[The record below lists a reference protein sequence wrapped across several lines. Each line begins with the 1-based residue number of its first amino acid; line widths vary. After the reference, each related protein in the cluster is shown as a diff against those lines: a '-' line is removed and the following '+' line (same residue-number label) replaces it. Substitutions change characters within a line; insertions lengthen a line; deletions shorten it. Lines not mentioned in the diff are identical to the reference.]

1 MSNILSGWLTPVE
14 AAKKVGKSTQTI
26 YHHIRNEHFIMERVG
41 GRLFVNEESL
51 LSYYRVEQAVGA
63 AQKNTAE

>member
-1 MSNILSGWLTPVE
+1 MSNILSGWLTPEE

-26 YHHIRNEHFIMERVG
+26 YHHIRNDHFIMERVG

-51 LSYYRVEQAVGA
+51 LSYYGVEQAADA
-63 AQKNTAE
+63 AQKNIAE